1 MQFSELYY
9 KYISDKS
16 KSLSII
22 ISKGGISM
30 SKIKQTDLKY
40 NMHSWSAQKKI
51 DPLVITTAEGIYFT
65 DEDGKRYADMSSQLV
80 NVNLGHHNEAL
91 IAAIKEQ
98 ADKLAFIGPSYATD
112 VRSEAA
118 KGIADLS
125 GIPGA
130 KVFFTNAGAE
140 SNENAIKLAK
150 LYTGKWKILSMQ
162 RCYHGSTAGA
172 GGLSGEPRHF
182 ANEPGD
188 AGHVHFEGPYPYYAP
203 AEVKFR
209 SEDDVADYYLELL
222 KRVVQTEGAH
232 QIAAIFVESVVGS
245 NGILIPP
252 AKYMQGIRKLCTEN
266 NIVMV
271 CDEVMAG
278 FYRTGK
284 PFAFQNFDIQ
294 PDLVTFAKGCTC
306 GYVQLGGVIMN
317 KKIAHSFDMTPMQCG
332 LTYSAHPIGC
342 ACTCA
347 ALREYKEKNI
357 EENVNIVGSLLGSI
371 LESMKLR
378 HKCVGDVRY
387 IGLFSGI
394 ELVRE
399 PHVPLVPFGEDPEGI
414 MSSIIGDLREAGFS
428 TYSHESVIVIA
439 PPLII
444 TSNELRE
451 EMKKLDTE
459 LNNIDKMI

>member
-1 MQFSELYY
+1 
-9 KYISDKS
+9 
-16 KSLSII
+16 
-22 ISKGGISM
+22 
-30 SKIKQTDLKY
+30 
-40 NMHSWSAQKKI
+40 
-51 DPLVITTAEGIYFT
+51 
-65 DEDGKRYADMSSQLV
+65 MSSQLV
-80 NVNLGHHNEAL
+80 TSTWGIIMKHLSRQSKNRQINSHSSVLPTLLMYDQKQLKVSL
-91 IAAIKEQ
+91 ICPVFRGQK
-98 ADKLAFIGPSYATD
+98 Y
-112 VRSEAA
+112 
-118 KGIADLS
+118 
-125 GIPGA
+125 
-130 KVFFTNAGAE
+130 FFTNAGAE

-347 ALREYKEKNI
+347 ALREYK
-357 EENVNIVGSLLGSI
+357 
-371 LESMKLR
+371 
-378 HKCVGDVRY
+378 
-387 IGLFSGI
+387 
-394 ELVRE
+394 
-399 PHVPLVPFGEDPEGI
+399 
-414 MSSIIGDLREAGFS
+414 
-428 TYSHESVIVIA
+428 
-439 PPLII
+439 
-444 TSNELRE
+444 
-451 EMKKLDTE
+451 KK
-459 LNNIDKMI
+459 ISKKM